1 MLAYQFRFDRVLTV
15 KEREKK
21 EAEDRYRES
30 IESFEGIAQK
40 LYQLLK
46 KKELM
51 ESSQAEHI
59 QTGIAV
65 QTLRHGQQFLINIE
79 KSIEYQQKLVMEA
92 RNSMHWHEQ
101 RLLDRNIE
109 VRKYEKIKEKDRV
122 HFISEQNE
130 RDNQQMNELSMTQFM
145 NRRNR

>member
-1 MLAYQFRFDRVLTV
+1 MAYQFRFDRVLTV

-30 IESFEGIAQK
+30 IESFEGLAQK

-51 ESSQAEHI
+51 EDAQAVNI
-59 QTGIAV
+59 QSGIAV
-65 QTLRHGQQFLINIE
+65 MSLRHGQQFLLNIE
-79 KSIEYQQKLVMEA
+79 KSISYQQKLVMEA
-92 RNSMHWHEQ
+92 RTTMQWHEQ
-101 RLLDRNIE
+101 RLMDRNIE
-109 VRKYEKIKEKDRV
+109 VRKYEKIKEKDH
-122 HFISEQNE
+122 HFHLAHQNE
-130 RDNQQMNELSMTQFM
+130 LDSQQMNELSMTQFM